1 MHKLGRG
8 HRDKL
13 QQFITITGASEK
25 IALQALKASD
35 WHLEGAFDFFYNQPQ
50 LKTFTD
56 SRHLEE
62 LYNRYKDA
70 YVDMILADGI
80 TLLCNDIQVTVSECK
95 LKFLDSFIFIVY
107 IYSPVCNHRVCC
119 KDVNS
124 TCKLQALIPEI
135 LFGI

>member
-35 WHLEGAFDFFYNQPQ
+35 WHLEGAFDFFYSQPQ

-80 TLLCNDIQVTVSECK
+80 TLLCNDIQV
-95 LKFLDSFIFIVY
+95 DPQDIVMLVL
-107 IYSPVCNHRVCC
+107 SWHMKAGTMCEFSKKV
-119 KDVNS
+119 
-124 TCKLQALIPEI
+124 AIPCLRSLYEHI
-135 LFGI
+135 